1 MYKVIETPCGKVRGI
16 VENNIAKFK
25 GIRYAIAERWKYP
38 TLVTK
43 WDDIIDAF
51 NYGPSCYQKRAFE
64 DESIANSFYYKEYSE
79 GLKYSYSEDCL
90 FLNVF
95 TPSDFTSNSKLP
107 VIVYIHG
114 GSFRSCSADE
124 KCFMDPI
131 WPKKGVI
138 GVTINY
144 RLGLLGFGCFK
155 EAELEAGHTGNYGL
169 ADQIAALKWVKANIS
184 SFGGDPNNV
193 TIMGQ
198 SAGAMSVTALC
209 FSPESEGLYH
219 KAVMISGGGINRL
232 TTLAPSSK
240 KMHLFEKLY
249 TETGCKNIEELRNYE
264 VTKLFNSYYK
274 LISENKNMS
283 MIGIP
288 YIDGKYL
295 IDSQYRLLDKLRN
308 VPYLIGTTSEDLMPF
323 ILFDMS
329 KKWCLLHDK
338 KKFVPSYL
346 WMFDRQ
352 LPGDNSG
359 AFHCADMWYWFGTL
373 ENSWGEFEEKDYILM
388 DNMVTYLCEFAK
400 KGNPNNDKLPM
411 WELISRK
418 QKKAMILGEGELRME
433 KVKEAKLFL
442 KMFKRPVGF

>member
-1 MYKVIETPCGKVRGI
+1 MYKTINTPCGQIRGK
-16 VENNIAKFK
+16 NKDNITSYL
-25 GIRYAIAERWKYP
+25 GIRYAKAERWKYP

-43 WDDIIDAF
+43 WEGVLDAF
-51 NYGPSCYQKRAFE
+51 NYGASCYQERAFK
-64 DESIANSFYYKEYSE
+64 DEAISNSFYYQEYRK
-79 GLKYSYSEDCL
+79 GIKYSYSEDCL

-95 TPSDFTSNSKLP
+95 TPSDSTEKSNLP

-124 KCFMDPI
+124 KCFLDPI

-155 EAELEAGHTGNYGL
+155 GAEEESNHTGNYGL
-169 ADQIAALKWVKANIS
+169 ADQITALRWVHENIA

-209 FSPESEGLYH
+209 YSPESEGLFH

-232 TTLAPSSK
+232 TTLSKSSS

-249 TETGCKNIEELRNYE
+249 QETGCKNIQELRDYD
-264 VTKLFNSYYK
+264 VTKLFESYYK
-274 LISENKNMS
+274 LIKENKNMG
-283 MIGIP
+283 MIAIP

-295 IDSQYRLLDKLRN
+295 VDTQYNLLDKLRN
-308 VPYLIGTTSEDLMPF
+308 IPYLIGTTSEDIMPY
-323 ILFDMS
+323 ILFSMS
-329 KKWCLLHDK
+329 KKWCLIHDK

-352 LPGDNSG
+352 LPGDKSG
-359 AFHCADMWYWFGTL
+359 AFHCADMWYWFGSL
-373 ENSWGEFEEKDYILM
+373 DKSWRPFEEKDYQLM
-388 DNMVTYLCEFAK
+388 EDMTTYLCEFAK
-400 KGNPNNDKLPM
+400 KGNPNNEKLPY
-411 WELISRK
+411 WGPLNK
-418 QKKAMILGEGELRME
+418 KNQKAMILGEGDLRME
-433 KVKEAKLFL
+433 KVNETKLFF
-442 KMFKRPVGF
+442 KMFKRPIGF

>member
-1 MYKVIETPCGKVRGI
+1 MYKLVNTPCGQVKGI
-16 VENNIAKFK
+16 IEDNIAKFK
-25 GIRYAIAERWKYP
+25 GIRYAKAERWKYP

-43 WDDIIDAF
+43 WEGILEAF
-51 NYGPSCYQKRAFE
+51 NYGPSCYQKRAFV
-64 DESIANSFYYKEYSE
+64 DEAIEKPFYYKEYRE
-79 GLKYSYSEDCL
+79 GLKYTYSEDCL
-90 FLNVF
+90 MLNIF
-95 TPSDFTSNSKLP
+95 TPSDFTEDSNLP

-144 RLGLLGFGCFK
+144 RLGLLGFGCLK
-155 EAELEAGHTGNYGL
+155 ELEEESGHTGNYGL
-169 ADQIAALKWVKANIS
+169 ADQIMALRWVKENIA
-184 SFGGDPNNV
+184 SFGGNPNNV

-219 KAVMISGGGINRL
+219 KAVMVSGGGNNRL
-232 TTLAPSSK
+232 LTLKPASSTF
-240 KMHLFEKLY
+240 HLFGKLFE
-249 TETGCKNIEELRNYE
+249 ETGCTTIEELRNYE
-264 VTKLFNSYYK
+264 VSKLFESYYK
-274 LISENKNMS
+274 ILSENKNMG
-283 MIGIP
+283 MIAIP

-295 IDSQYRLLDKLRN
+295 VDNQYRMIDKLRN
-308 VPYLIGTTSEDLMPF
+308 TPYLIGTTSEDIIPG
-323 ILFDMS
+323 ILFSMS
-329 KKWCLLHDK
+329 KKWCLIQDK
-338 KKFVPSYL
+338 KGYEPSYL

-373 ENSWGEFEEKDYILM
+373 KNSWRPFEEKDYILM

-400 KGNPNNDKLPM
+400 KGNPNNDTLPL
-411 WELISRK
+411 WKPVSK
-418 QKKAMILGEGELRME
+418 KYTKAMILGEGNLRME
-433 KVKEAKLFL
+433 KVNELKLFWKL
-442 KMFKRPVGF
+442 FKRPVGF